1 MDKST
6 GERVLIDGKP
16 VISEKTFSA
25 EESDGIVVVDFS
37 FDARSLKGHDVV
49 VFEEVYDKN
58 GYLVAKHADI
68 NYAPQTFRV
77 TEEPKTGDTA
87 MIGMCFILLMISAV
101 GLLICIKKKGTGR
114 I

>member
-1 MDKST
+1 MEKYFKSV
-6 GERVLIDGKP
+6 GCLY
-16 VISEKTFSA
+16 VI
-25 EESDGIVVVDFS
+25 VD
-37 FDARSLKGHDVV
+37 
-49 VFEEVYDKN
+49 VFAYNENAIKFYDKN

>member
-1 MDKST
+1 MNVLVSGGT
-6 GERVLIDGKP
+6 GYIG
-16 VISEKTFSA
+16 SHT
-25 EESDGIVVVDFS
+25 VVE
-37 FDARSLKGHDVV
+37 LLKKGHDVV